1 MRGIF
6 HPGICIMKMGIAEIW
21 TAAEASLYACAQDGV
36 SHDDAT
42 VFAAGR

>member
-6 HPGICIMKMGIAEIW
+6 HPGICTMKMGIAEIW

-36 SHDDAT
+36 SYDHAT
-42 VFAAGR
+42 IFAAGR